1 MASLS
6 PSRKIKQN
14 LEAHAYLM
22 PAVIILTIFW
32 VLPVIL
38 SLLVSF
44 TNWHGGDTLSDVK
57 WVGIENYRIAFH
69 DQRFFKTLANTFN
82 YVIWSVPLTIGLAL
96 LMALLLNLRI
106 KGVAFFRTAFF
117 LPYVTTWVAISIV
130 WSYFFQQNF
139 GLANYI
145 LDDVLGLGAL
155 KWLNESRGILEM
167 TGLVDKPLAG
177 LAHLLTL
184 LPKDNHGFAGFL
196 IEMLRSII
204 QGPSLAMFAVI
215 ITSIWRDMGYFII
228 IFLAGLRNIDKTYY
242 EAAQIDGA
250 GPWRRFWAITFPLL
264 SPVTFFVLIVAMVG
278 AFKVFVPI
286 LVMTPDGG
294 PSGSTS
300 TLVYFLYEEGFMSWR
315 LGYASAIA
323 YILFVIILAITLL
336 QDRFLGR
343 KVFYQ

>member
-1 MASLS
+1 MPNPSLS
-6 PSRKIKQN
+6 APQSAPRLTRRLREL
-14 LEAHAYLM
+14 LEAYGYLL
-22 PAVIILTIFW
+22 PAAIILLVFW
-32 VLPVIL
+32 VLPVFL

-57 WVGIENYRIAFH
+57 WIGLENYRIAVK
-69 DQRFFKTLANTFN
+69 DPRFFKTLFNTVN
-82 YVIWSVPLTIGLAL
+82 YVVWSVPLTLGLSL
-96 LMALLLNLRI
+96 VFALLLNLKVRGI
-106 KGVAFFRTAFF
+106 AFFRTAFF

-145 LDDVLGLGAL
+145 LGDVLNLGTL
-155 KWLNESRGILEM
+155 KWLNESRGIIEM
-167 TGLVDKPLAG
+167 SLTGLG
-177 LAHLLTL
+177 HLVGL
-184 LPKDNHGFAGFL
+184 LPPDASLDFKNPL
-196 IEMLRSII
+196 IE
-204 QGPSLAMFAVI
+204 GPSLAMFSII
-215 ITSIWRDMGYFII
+215 ITSVWRDIGYFMI
-228 IFLAGLRNIDKTYY
+228 IFLAGLRNIDRTYY

-264 SPVTFFVLIVAMVG
+264 SPVTFFIFIIAMVG

-323 YILFVIILAITLL
+323 YILFMIILVITLF
-336 QDRFLGR
+336 QNRVVGR
-343 KVFYQ
+343 RVYYQ

>member
-1 MASLS
+1 MPNPS
-6 PSRKIKQN
+6 PSAPQSSPRVTRRFREL
-14 LEAHAYLM
+14 LEAYGYLL
-22 PAVIILTIFW
+22 PAAVILFVFW
-32 VLPVIL
+32 VLPVFL

-44 TNWHGGDTLSDVK
+44 TNWHGGDTLGDVK
-57 WVGIENYRIAFH
+57 WIGLENYRIAVQ
-69 DQRFFKTLANTFN
+69 DPRFFKTLFNTVN
-82 YVIWSVPLTIGLAL
+82 YVVWSVPLTLGLSL
-96 LMALLLNLRI
+96 VFALLLNLKVRGI
-106 KGVAFFRTAFF
+106 AFFRTAFF

-145 LDDVLGLGAL
+145 LGDVLNLGTL
-155 KWLNESRGILEM
+155 KWLNESRGVIEM
-167 TGLVDKPLAG
+167 SLTGLG
-177 LAHLLTL
+177 HLIGL
-184 LPKDNHGFAGFL
+184 LPADASLDFKNPL
-196 IEMLRSII
+196 VE
-204 QGPSLAMFAVI
+204 GPSLAMFSII
-215 ITSIWRDMGYFII
+215 ITSVWRDIGYFMI
-228 IFLAGLRNIDKTYY
+228 IFLAGLRNIDRTYY

-264 SPVTFFVLIVAMVG
+264 SPVTFFIFIIAMVG

-323 YILFVIILAITLL
+323 YILFMIILVITLF
-336 QDRFLGR
+336 QNRVVGR
-343 KVFYQ
+343 RVYYQ